1 VTVPEPEKRQNV
13 EAEFEQRGPTVR
25 DRRRIDPE
33 TYEVREPQATAAPPT
48 AGTEEAASPV
58 VEAEA
63 QVIEL
68 KAALAERT
76 SDLQRLQAEY
86 VNYKRRVDRDRDLAR
101 KVTIEGVLKDFLSV
115 LDDVRSAR
123 EHEELNGG
131 FKAVAEEIERVTS
144 KYGLET
150 FGEAGEPFNP
160 HIHEALLHAHAEG
173 IDGPTCVEILQPGY
187 RIGDRILRPARVAVA
202 EPDPNAPASV
212 AEPVEMDA
220 AEPIQPEPEVMRP
233 EPEAMRPEPV
243 EGPSAE
249 PGTDEPAANDNQS

>member
-1 VTVPEPEKRQNV
+1 VSVPEQEHRHGA

-33 TYEVREPQATAAPPT
+33 TYEVREPQATAAPTT
-48 AGTEEAASPV
+48 AGPEEAASPV
-58 VEAEA
+58 SEAEA
-63 QVIEL
+63 EVIQL
-68 KAALAERT
+68 KAAFAERT

-101 KVTIEGVLKDFLSV
+101 KVTIEGVLRDFLSV

-123 EHEELNGG
+123 EHEELSGG

-144 KYGLET
+144 KYGLEA
-150 FGEAGEPFNP
+150 FGKAGDPFNP

-202 EPDPNAPASV
+202 EP
-212 AEPVEMDA
+212 E
-220 AEPIQPEPEVMRP
+220 PEP
-233 EPEAMRPEPV
+233 MRPEPV
-243 EGPSAE
+243 EGPSTSSGPISVAE
-249 PGTDEPAANDNQS
+249 PSSGPTDESVEATAEPVTDEPAGTSEE